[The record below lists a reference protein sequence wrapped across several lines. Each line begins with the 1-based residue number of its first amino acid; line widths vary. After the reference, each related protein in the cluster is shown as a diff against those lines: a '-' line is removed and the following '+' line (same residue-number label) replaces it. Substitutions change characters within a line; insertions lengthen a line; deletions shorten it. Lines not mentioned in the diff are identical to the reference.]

1 MPVAVQVLN
10 NENVGLHVQKLTLQ
24 APAGW
29 TFQAGQ
35 FVIVPM
41 PPRPEDA
48 KPLKGFYSIAS
59 AETALPQVELLIEHR
74 PDGGPVSAWA
84 SSLPAGAEVQMDGP
98 LGHFGLAEGGQAQVF
113 IGARAGLA
121 PLRSLLLSSLAQ
133 SPAQEHWLFLGGVSA
148 ADLLLD
154 AEWRALQQQ
163 ESRFHYV
170 PVLGDAA
177 ALAAAVVSRLQA
189 TDALRLYAAGF
200 SRDMDPLKAA
210 LLDAGFAADALKVEK
225 FG

>member
-1 MPVAVQVLN
+1 MAVTAQVLSN
-10 NENVGLHVQKLTLQ
+10 QNVGPNVQKLVLK

-35 FVIVPM
+35 FVILPV

-84 SSLPAGAEVQMDGP
+84 STLAERAEVQMDGP
-98 LGHFGLAEGGQAQVF
+98 MGHFTLAENAEGLAF

-133 SPAQEHWLFLGGVSA
+133 GGAQERWLFLGGTSA
-148 ADLLLD
+148 DELLLD
-154 AEWRALQQQ
+154 AEWQALQAR
-163 ESRFHYV
+163 EARFHYV

-177 ALAAAVVSRLQA
+177 ALAAAVLDKLSPQGS
-189 TDALRLYAAGF
+189 LRLYAAGF

-210 LLDAGFAADALKVEK
+210 LLEGGFAAEALKIEK